1 MVQTRLP
8 LSALYRAVA
17 DERGLPFVD
26 FANVAPDTTLLK
38 GLPETLVRRRMIL
51 PVIEEDG
58 RVLVATSN
66 PDDRSAFET
75 VSRLMNRP
83 TRLGLSDS
91 DSLEHA
97 ISSGL
102 ATLSGT
108 TPSISVNTESA
119 VAVLDRVMREAFLRR
134 ASDIHLEPQ
143 NGAAR
148 IRLRVDGRLE
158 EFLTGVPT
166 SEAAGVASRIK
177 VLSGL
182 DIAEQRAP
190 QDGGFTYDSPAGRG
204 VDVRVATVP
213 SIRGEKITLRLLGT
227 ETENLTLESLGMSDA
242 DQEHF
247 REAIQRP
254 HGLILL
260 TGPTG
265 SGKTTTLYGALRE
278 INSSAV
284 NIMTVEDPVEYEIA
298 GVTQVQI
305 GRSDKVTF
313 ASALRSLLRHDP
325 DVLMV
330 GEIRDAA
337 TADIALKAAM
347 TGHLVFSTLHTNDA
361 VSAITRLVDLE
372 CERFLVSSTVL
383 GIIAQRLVRRLCQRC
398 REARS
403 MTDEETRLF
412 EIDESDGRAGC
423 EPGECP
429 RCLGTG
435 FFGRVGIFECLW
447 TDDSLRNL
455 IAEGAPDGSIYRQL
469 PDSFSTL
476 RDDGRRKVLSGV
488 TTLSELRRVLFL

>member
-1 MVQTRLP
+1 
-8 LSALYRAVA
+8 
-17 DERGLPFVD
+17 
-26 FANVAPDTTLLK
+26 
-38 GLPETLVRRRMIL
+38 
-51 PVIEEDG
+51 
-58 RVLVATSN
+58 
-66 PDDRSAFET
+66 
-75 VSRLMNRP
+75 
-83 TRLGLSDS
+83 
-91 DSLEHA
+91 
-97 ISSGL
+97 
-102 ATLSGT
+102 
-108 TPSISVNTESA
+108 
-119 VAVLDRVMREAFLRR
+119 
-134 ASDIHLEPQ
+134 
-143 NGAAR
+143 
-148 IRLRVDGRLE
+148 
-158 EFLTGVPT
+158 
-166 SEAAGVASRIK
+166 
-177 VLSGL
+177 
-182 DIAEQRAP
+182 
-190 QDGGFTYDSPAGRG
+190 
-204 VDVRVATVP
+204 
-213 SIRGEKITLRLLGT
+213 
-227 ETENLTLESLGMSDA
+227 MSDA

-412 EIDESDGRAGC
+412 EIDESDGRSVF